1 MQSIRSR
8 IIIGMIRNRH
18 LFKGQWKRPVI
29 DRDFSV
35 EDFRSSTEKAAALMN
50 RKIEKGL
57 SFQMNGI
64 EGEWIG
70 QNNNPSDKMIFYIH
84 GGGFFS
90 GSCDTHRSH
99 VMKFVK
105 VSGVK
110 ALLFNYRLAPEHPF
124 PAALED
130 ILTVYKGLLE
140 GGYKPSDIVIAGESA
155 GGTLTLSALKKIR
168 ETGLPQPA
176 GAVSISP
183 VTDLTCSAPSFV
195 TNAPKDIAPLGSM
208 RIWTDYYIGNADPA
222 DSLLSPQF
230 GNLEGLAPT
239 LLIVGTHEIHYDDTL
254 RYCRNAEAAG
264 SPVHL
269 SVYKNMVH
277 AFPILAPLF
286 PEAVRAMEEIG
297 GFIRNTLNLPSK

>member
-8 IIIGMIRNRH
+8 IIISMIRNRH

-29 DRDFSV
+29 DSDFSV
-35 EDFRSSTEKAAALMN
+35 EEFRLSTEKAAALMN

-57 SFQMNGI
+57 PFEMKDI

-70 QNNNPSDKMIFYIH
+70 GDGSPAEKMILYIH

-99 VMKFVK
+99 VMKFMK
-105 VSGVK
+105 AAGVK

-130 ILTVYKGLLE
+130 IFTVYKGLLE
-140 GGYKPSDIVIAGESA
+140 EGYKPSDIVIAGESA
-155 GGTLTLSALKKIR
+155 GGTLTLSVLKKIR

-183 VTDLTCSAPSFV
+183 VTDMTCSAPSFV
-195 TNAPKDIAPLGSM
+195 SNAGKDIAPLGPM
-208 RIWTDYYIGNADPA
+208 RIWTDFYIGDADPA
-222 DSLLSPQF
+222 DPLLSPQF

-239 LLIVGTHEIHYDDTL
+239 LLVVGTHEIHYDDTL
-254 RYCRNAEAAG
+254 GYYKNAEAAG
-264 SPVHL
+264 SPVQI

-297 GFIRNTLNLPSK
+297 MFIRSTLKITSG